1 MIKGAFNSAPSF
13 FIFISTSLLLF
24 HILFLFLICRNQI
37 ECIRGMRI
45 KYNYVVIEGNIGAG
59 KTTLASKIADQ
70 FNARLILERFADNP
84 FLPKFYKDPDKY
96 SFPLELSFLADR
108 YRQLKEELV
117 AQDLFKTFTIA
128 DYYFMKSLVFAASTL
143 TGDEYNLYR
152 QIFYIIYGSLPK
164 PDMYVYLHL
173 NPEKLLQNIEKRGR
187 NYEKSITKE
196 YLKKIQESY
205 FSFFKQN
212 PENRYLIID
221 INEIDFVENENH
233 YARIIDTIFYDDY
246 PSGVNRVIL

>member
-1 MIKGAFNSAPSF
+1 MQE
-13 FIFISTSLLLF
+13 
-24 HILFLFLICRNQI
+24 LIERKP
-37 ECIRGMRI
+37 GMKI

-59 KTTLASKIADQ
+59 KTTLAGRIADQ
-70 FNARLILERFADNP
+70 FDARLILERFADNP
-84 FLPKFYKDPDKY
+84 FLPKFYNDPDKY

-108 YRQLKEELV
+108 YKQLREELV
-117 AQDLFKTFTIA
+117 AQELFKTFTVA

-164 PDMYVYLHL
+164 PDIYVYLHL
-173 NPEKLLQNIEKRGR
+173 TPDRLLQNIEKRGR
-187 NYEKSITKE
+187 NYEKSITGE
-196 YLKKIQESY
+196 YLKKIQDNY
-205 FSFFKQN
+205 FTFFRQN

-233 YARIIDTIFYDDY
+233 YKRIIDTIFYDNY
-246 PSGVNRVIL
+246 PVGLNKVIL